1 MCGGKAGHGAGAGLS
16 YRLRGVPD
24 RTTGARQ
31 GLRSPPTVV
40 LQLRRRRVGQGLEAA
55 ALDYAIAD
63 RLGLPYSHTTPSPSA
78 SRMY

>member
-24 RTTGARQ
+24 RTTGDLQ

-40 LQLRRRRVGQGLEAA
+40 LQLRRRRVGQGL
-55 ALDYAIAD
+55 
-63 RLGLPYSHTTPSPSA
+63 
-78 SRMY
+78 